1 MPITKNQIIEAIK
14 AMPQEEF
21 VTADEVIEEIILLE
35 KIERGL
41 KDMEEGRVITH
52 EEMKKEIDSWGTK

>member
-1 MPITKNQIIEAIK
+1 MAITKKQIIEAIE

-21 VTADEVIEEIILLE
+21 VNVDEVIEEIILLE
-35 KIERGL
+35 KIERGI

-52 EEMKKEIDSWGTK
+52 EEMKKRN

>member
-14 AMPQEEF
+14 AMPQDEF
-21 VTADEVIEEIILLE
+21 ANIDEVIEEIILLE
-35 KIERGL
+35 KIERGI

-52 EEMKKEIDSWGTK
+52 EEMKKEIDS